1 MMPKPK
7 QSKSNHNFKNEV
19 DRMSSERVLYE
30 SQPNMML
37 YSDNFIFKIII
48 LFILVFMFSPILAL
62 VYMIQG
68 TLQSNYN
75 MHFINMTYIA
85 EIILFLCILIIIIKL
100 VLDYLDWKNTQYT
113 LTDKRIIIKRGL
125 FNKEKISMPYAKVQD
140 IDVSQSVLERILG
153 AGDIVI
159 YGGRDNVETILDE
172 VPNPREVEEI
182 ILNQVNQLNYNY
194 NNSQIPRGYNNF
206 ESYDNNQNRPHNY
219 NNSGYNDGYTGEN
232 TSRNH
237 QSHLRYSSEA
247 NGYGD
252 THLQAVNEGYDGT
265 GEYDENNDYA
275 RVAGEDYTRMDN
287 EEYPGE
293 YEDNSGNNDHNPRNT
308 SNVHYFNTEDNQGSS
323 FISKQDNDKRMDKS
337 NKKLNKDELLSI
349 NKRKFKKS

>member
-62 VYMIQG
+62 VYRIQG
-68 TLQSNYN
+68 TLQSNYQLQ
-75 MHFINMTYIA
+75 FINMTYIA

-100 VLDYLDWKNTQYT
+100 VLDYLDWKNTMYT

-125 FNKEKISMPYAKVQD
+125 FSKEKISMPYNKVQD

-182 ILNQVNQLNYNY
+182 ILNQVNRLNDAYNQSQIPHGY
-194 NNSQIPRGYNNF
+194 NKFENYDNNPNRGNDYNNYGNNIRYDSENNSQVRQSYQSHPIRDNGYDKGYISNSNEDYDGAANEYGDAGYNQVTND
-206 ESYDNNQNRPHNY
+206 EYNPADN
-219 NNSGYNDGYTGEN
+219 T
-232 TSRNH
+232 
-237 QSHLRYSSEA
+237 
-247 NGYGD
+247 
-252 THLQAVNEGYDGT
+252 
-265 GEYDENNDYA
+265 EYF
-275 RVAGEDYTRMDN
+275 
-287 EEYPGE
+287 EEYE
-293 YEDNSGNNDHNPRNT
+293 YNSGNNSYDSENN
-308 SNVHYFNTEDNQGSS
+308 SNVHYFNTDENQRSS
-323 FISKQDNDKRMDKS
+323 FINKQDNDKINKS
-337 NKKLNKDELLSI
+337 GKKLNKDELLSL

>member
-237 QSHLRYSSEA
+237 QSH
-247 NGYGD
+247 
-252 THLQAVNEGYDGT
+252 
-265 GEYDENNDYA
+265 
-275 RVAGEDYTRMDN
+275 
-287 EEYPGE
+287 P
-293 YEDNSGNNDHNPRNT
+293 
-308 SNVHYFNTEDNQGSS
+308 
-323 FISKQDNDKRMDKS
+323 
-337 NKKLNKDELLSI
+337 
-349 NKRKFKKS
+349 